1 MTIYGH
7 NVIAHRIS
15 DDHVGRKLPAGYV
28 PLWIVVLF
36 NKAVGLKVQRLLK
49 SSYDPTNGSGENRQP
64 PPHTATR
71 RNMKIGARNPALLT
85 LRTREGEYHEGLR
98 WTDSQR

>member
-1 MTIYGH
+1 MTVYGH
-7 NVIAHRIS
+7 IIIAHRIS
-15 DDHVGRKLPAGYV
+15 DAHVGRKLPAGNV

-36 NKAVGLKVQRLLK
+36 NKAVGLEVQRLLK

-71 RNMKIGARNPALLT
+71 RNMKIGARNPALPK
-85 LRTREGEYHEGLR
+85 LRTRDEFPEDL
-98 WTDSQR
+98 